1 MKRIGLTFTIADVGA
16 EIGIPMMNIDGYISL
31 YAYQGKFKNFAIEGG
46 KMAIEIGVDKLTG
59 NLIKPV
65 GKLGI
70 NRELGKGINGIITS
84 EVTIPALESQVK
96 TVN

>member
-1 MKRIGLTFTIADVGA
+1 MT
-16 EIGIPMMNIDGYISL
+16 
-31 YAYQGKFKNFAIEGG
+31 EGG

-70 NRELGKGINGIITS
+70 NRELGKGINGVITS
-84 EVTIPALESQVK
+84 EVTIPALESQIK

>member
-1 MKRIGLTFTIADVGA
+1 
-16 EIGIPMMNIDGYISL
+16 
-31 YAYQGKFKNFAIEGG
+31 
-46 KMAIEIGVDKLTG
+46 MAIEIGVDKLTG

-70 NRELGKGINGIITS
+70 NRELGSKFNTLLTS
-84 EVTIPALESQVK
+84 EVVIPMVEQRTK

>member
-70 NRELGKGINGIITS
+70 NRELGSEFNTLLTS
-84 EVTIPALESQVK
+84 EVVIPMVEQQIK